1 MIADSH
7 ITTNKIRDLA
17 NSHGF
22 DMVGFASAEP
32 FDKSKNF
39 IVERVDEGLLSG
51 LSWFTKERVERG
63 SNPKNILADAKSIIS
78 LGLSYYTTKPEE
90 NRDSVNGKIAMYAWG
105 DDYHR
110 IFERK
115 IKDFIVDLKELTGKE
130 TNTHWYTD
138 TGPMSDRAVAQRAGV
153 GWFGKNTNIL
163 TNKGSWVVLAQ
174 IITNLDLEESLVSK
188 KHCGTC
194 TMCIDACPT
203 DAIIG
208 PGILDNNKCI
218 SYLTI
223 EHKGP
228 IPIELRSKM
237 GNWIFGCDICQDVCP
252 VNRKQALGQAYN
264 SFSQKDSER
273 VSPDLISL
281 LKISEKAFRE
291 RFAKSP
297 VLRAKVDGIKRNVCV
312 ALGNIK
318 DPSTV
323 EHLSEALIKES
334 TLVRGH
340 AAWALGQIKTASAIR
355 ALTLRKKTE
364 KDLWVLE
371 EIDLA
376 LDAETR

>member
-7 ITTNKIRDLA
+7 ITTEKIQDLA

-22 DMVGFASAEP
+22 DMVGFTSADP
-32 FDKSKNF
+32 FNKSKDF

-63 SNPKNILADAKSIIS
+63 SNPKNILKDAKSIIS
-78 LGLSYYTTKPEE
+78 LGLSYYTIKPKQ
-90 NRDSVNGKIAMYAWG
+90 NKDTINGKIAMYAWG

-115 IKDFIVDLKELTGKE
+115 IKDFIVDLKQLTTEDTK
-130 TNTHWYTD
+130 THWYTD

-163 TNKGSWVVLAQ
+163 TDKGSWVVLAQ
-174 IITNLDLEESLVSK
+174 IITNLDLEESPVSK

-223 EHKGP
+223 ENKGP

-252 VNRKQALGQAYN
+252 VNRKQALGNAYN
-264 SFSQKDSER
+264 DFSQKDSER
-273 VSPDLISL
+273 VSPDLITL
-281 LKISEKAFRE
+281 LKISEDSFRK

-297 VLRAKVDGIKRNVCV
+297 VLRAKVDGMKRNVCV

-323 EHLSEALIKES
+323 EPLSAALIKES
-334 TLVRGH
+334 ALVRGH
-340 AAWALGQIKTASAIR
+340 AAWALGQIKTDSAIQS
-355 ALTLRKKTE
+355 LVSRKNLE
-364 KDLWVLE
+364 KDRWVLE
-371 EIDLA
+371 EIELA
-376 LDAETR
+376 LSSKND

>member
-1 MIADSH
+1 MIADSN
-7 ITTNKIRDLA
+7 TTTEKIQDLA

-22 DMVGFASAEP
+22 DMVGFTSADP
-32 FDKSKNF
+32 FENSKDF
-39 IVERVDEGLLSG
+39 IVQRVDEGLLSG

-63 SNPKNILADAKSIIS
+63 SNPKNILKDAKSIIS
-78 LGLSYYTTKPEE
+78 LGLSYYTTKPKQ
-90 NRDSVNGKIAMYAWG
+90 NTDTIIGKIAMYAWG

-115 IKDFIVDLKELTGKE
+115 IKDFIADLKQLTTEGTK
-130 TNTHWYTD
+130 THWYTD

-163 TNKGSWVVLAQ
+163 TDKGSWVVLAQ
-174 IITNLDLEESLVSK
+174 IITNLDLEESPVSK

-203 DAIIG
+203 NAIIG

-223 EHKGP
+223 ENKGP
-228 IPIELRSKM
+228 IPMELRSKM

-252 VNRKQALGQAYN
+252 VNRKQALGNAYN
-264 SFSQKDSER
+264 DFSQKDSER

-281 LKISEKAFRE
+281 LKISEDSFRK

-297 VLRAKVDGIKRNVCV
+297 VLRAKVDGMKRNVCV

-323 EHLSEALIKES
+323 EPLSEALIKES
-334 TLVRGH
+334 VLVRGH
-340 AAWALGQIKTASAIR
+340 AAWALGQIKTDSAIQSL
-355 ALTLRKKTE
+355 ASRKKLE
-364 KDLWVLE
+364 KDPWVLE
-371 EIDLA
+371 EIELA
-376 LDAETR
+376 LNSENG